1 MLEKKKVIINIIEKE
16 IDYNVLISRIAKN
29 LFGI

>member
-1 MLEKKKVIINIIEKE
+1 MLEKKKVMINIIEKE
-16 IDYNVLISRIAKN
+16 IDSNALISILAKN